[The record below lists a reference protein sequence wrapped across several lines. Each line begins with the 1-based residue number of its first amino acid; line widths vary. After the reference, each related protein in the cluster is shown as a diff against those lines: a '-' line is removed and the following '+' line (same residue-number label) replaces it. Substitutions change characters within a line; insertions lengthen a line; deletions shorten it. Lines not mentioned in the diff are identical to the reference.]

1 VKNYQDHTLKEYTR
15 ALSSKT
21 PVPGGG
27 SAAALVASLGMA
39 LIAMVARYSI
49 DRNPSQAV
57 ERKTKSI
64 LRQGEALEKRLLQL
78 VDRDAQAYRK
88 VVKTRWAPPAKKKAA
103 LREARR
109 VPQEVVRSCQRGIP
123 LAAFLVKKGNRYL
136 QSDARLAI
144 EFLKSALRASQI
156 TIEIN
161 Q

>member
-1 VKNYQDHTLKEYTR
+1 MKNYQDHTLKEYTR

-88 VVKTRWAPPAKKKAA
+88 VVKTRWAP
-103 LREARR
+103 
-109 VPQEVVRSCQRGIP
+109 QEVVRSCQRGIP

>member
-1 VKNYQDHTLKEYTR
+1 MKNYQNHTLTEYIR
-15 ALSSKT
+15 ALSSRT

-27 SAAALVASLGMA
+27 SAAALVGSLGMA
-39 LIAMVARYSI
+39 LIAMVARYSM
-49 DRNPSQAV
+49 NPSPV
-57 ERKTKSI
+57 ETKIRNI
-64 LRQGEALEKRLLQL
+64 LRQSQGLERRLLQL